1 MSYRTKS
8 DNEPFDSYREF
19 LDNIS
24 RGGEVVFYY
33 NENKY
38 TLTHGTDNDGVKL
51 VYFGI
56 VDSVSEYKTAGY
68 GFVEQTDPF
77 LGKFL
82 NVKKDAE
89 MYVPRILVTKTKNA
103 INQAQKN

>member
-56 VDSVSEYKTAGY
+56 VNSVSEYKIINGDFDVIGDILLDGSAIREIVTE
-68 GFVEQTDPF
+68 FKVEF
-77 LGKFL
+77 RCF
-82 NVKKDAE
+82 
-89 MYVPRILVTKTKNA
+89 
-103 INQAQKN
+103 

>member
-1 MSYRTKS
+1 
-8 DNEPFDSYREF
+8 
-19 LDNIS
+19 
-24 RGGEVVFYY
+24 
-33 NENKY
+33 
-38 TLTHGTDNDGVKL
+38 
-51 VYFGI
+51 
-56 VDSVSEYKTAGY
+56 
-68 GFVEQTDPF
+68 

>member
-1 MSYRTKS
+1 MGKTALEDFMKT
-8 DNEPFDSYREF
+8 NPQ
-19 LDNIS
+19 N
-24 RGGEVVFYY
+24 VVGTFY
-33 NENKY
+33 
-38 TLTHGTDNDGVKL
+38 L
-51 VYFGI
+51 
-56 VDSVSEYKTAGY
+56 DSVSEYKTAGY